1 MPNME
6 SSDKKSLMQLHPRRV
21 DIVLLILTSAVLL
34 YKGFQ
39 LPVLTVRK
47 LWEKNTF
54 SILSGIDNLWAEEY
68 YFLAALIFFFSVA
81 FPVVKLFFLAVI
93 WFVKLGNELRRKM
106 LFCLEV
112 LGRWSMLDV
121 FIAAVLVVTVKLG
134 ALASANLEDG
144 IYFFGMSILLAMIAT
159 NLVDYLARRV

>member
-1 MPNME
+1 
-6 SSDKKSLMQLHPRRV
+6 
-21 DIVLLILTSAVLL
+21 
-34 YKGFQ
+34 
-39 LPVLTVRK
+39 
-47 LWEKNTF
+47 
-54 SILSGIDNLWAEEY
+54 
-68 YFLAALIFFFSVA
+68 
-81 FPVVKLFFLAVI
+81 
-93 WFVKLGNELRRKM
+93 M